1 MAAVPIPFK
10 GTGNTTVTYDAIAM
24 GGLKSAGISMT
35 QDTWDGTASDVSDN
49 SRVMFGTYSTGTAT
63 LGGIYDLDDVGQ
75 VKAAATS
82 QDATT
87 AALVITFRTGDTMT
101 VQAIMTAYDQEGD
114 DEGGWT
120 WTASFQFSGIAVWA
134 SV

>member
-10 GTGNTTVTYDAIAM
+10 GNTTVQYDSTAM
-24 GGLKSAGISMT
+24 GGLKSASISMT

-49 SRVMFGTYSTGTAT
+49 SRVHFGTYSTGTAT
-63 LGGIYDLDDVGQ
+63 LGGVYDLDDVGQ
-75 VKAAATS
+75 VKAAAAS
-82 QDATT
+82 QDAST
-87 AALVITFRTGDTMT
+87 ASLIVTFRTGDTMT
-101 VQAIMTAYDQEGD
+101 VSAIMTAYDQEGD
-114 DEGGWT
+114 DEAGWT